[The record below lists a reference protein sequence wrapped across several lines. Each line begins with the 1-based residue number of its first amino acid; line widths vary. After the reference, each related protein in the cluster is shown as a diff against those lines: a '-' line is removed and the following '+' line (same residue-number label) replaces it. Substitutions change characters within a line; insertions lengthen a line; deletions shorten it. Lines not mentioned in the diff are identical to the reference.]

1 MINAGLFYLEFS
13 EMPSRTTPIVA
24 IILGILGGI
33 LLIFLILLCC
43 LVILISYSQRQQQIK
58 ELKNNYLFDRMPTL
72 PFSGLSGDS
81 FTSEDA
87 MSETSDS
94 VISDETI
101 RTISSTQSR
110 GNSWEIARR
119 IEDIDED
126 TRMRYLMEVIRNS
139 PYINVSLN
147 YCRLAIV
154 GNLRQGL
161 VYLMRLLNK

>member
-1 MINAGLFYLEFS
+1 M
-13 EMPSRTTPIVA
+13 A

-58 ELKNNYLFDRMPTL
+58 DLKDNYLFGGTPTL

-81 FTSEDA
+81 YTSEDA
-87 MSETSDS
+87 TSESSDS
-94 VISDETI
+94 FISEG
-101 RTISSTQSR
+101 TISSLDSSR
-110 GNSWEIARR
+110 GTSWEIARR

-139 PYINVSLN
+139 PYINVSE
-147 YCRLAIV
+147 
-154 GNLRQGL
+154 LRIITDNEL
-161 VYLMRLLNK
+161 SICVMKESKRT